1 MLFANFQW
9 DMASALGYSVKQHFL
24 MIAAQGAGGAMG
36 NMICVHNI
44 VAACAVLGL
53 IGKEGDILRR
63 TFFPFVVY
71 GIAVGAM
78 AFALL

>member
-1 MLFANFQW
+1 M
-9 DMASALGYSVKQHFL
+9 V
-24 MIAAQGAGGAMG
+24 AAQGVGGAMG

-63 TFFPFVVY
+63 TVMPFVLY
-71 GIAVGAM
+71 GISVGIM
-78 AFALL
+78 AFILM